1 MGRQSRIKSAR
12 KTRRSLD
19 FKVRAKTP
27 LNAADLGAFT
37 EVQQIAGELERDRPR
52 AARRML
58 GVEPTPNVDAQ
69 GQRRRR

>member
-19 FKVRAKTP
+19 FKVRANTP
-27 LNAADLGAFT
+27 LNAADLGAFKA
-37 EVQQIAGELERDRPR
+37 VQRTAAELESDRPR

-58 GVEPTPNVDAQ
+58 GVEPTPDTHPRKY
-69 GQRRRR
+69 GPRL